1 MPGLSASPTGGLR
14 VWPVPRKLCAVFQ
27 TIILTRG
34 SLIVSDNNRIVELT
48 TSLSEV
54 LERKLSEIKAV
65 TGTTRILALNALIEA
80 TRAGE
85 AGKGF
90 AVVAAEVKQVSETIN
105 AITKSL
111 EVELNEVVKELAD
124 LSAALA
130 SKETE

>member
-1 MPGLSASPTGGLR
+1 L
-14 VWPVPRKLCAVFQ
+14 
-27 TIILTRG
+27 G
-34 SLIVSDNNRIVELT
+34 SRTLSDNTRIVELT
-48 TSLSEV
+48 ASLSEV
-54 LERKLSEIKAV
+54 LDRKLSEIKAV

-111 EVELNEVVKELAD
+111 EIELNEVVTELST
-124 LSAALA
+124 LSASLA
-130 SKETE
+130 KEE

>member
-1 MPGLSASPTGGLR
+1 L
-14 VWPVPRKLCAVFQ
+14 
-27 TIILTRG
+27 
-34 SLIVSDNNRIVELT
+34 SDNSRIVELT
-48 TSLSEV
+48 NTLSEV
-54 LERKLSEIKAV
+54 LDRKLSEIKAV

-111 EVELNEVVKELAD
+111 EVELNEVVTELTD
-124 LSAALA
+124 LSL
-130 SKETE
+130 SLTHDE

>member
-1 MPGLSASPTGGLR
+1 L
-14 VWPVPRKLCAVFQ
+14 
-27 TIILTRG
+27 
-34 SLIVSDNNRIVELT
+34 SDNSRIVELT
-48 TSLSEV
+48 NTLSEV

-111 EVELNEVVKELAD
+111 EIELNEVVTELTN
-124 LSAALA
+124 LSL
-130 SKETE
+130 SLSSSGSE

>member
-1 MPGLSASPTGGLR
+1 
-14 VWPVPRKLCAVFQ
+14 
-27 TIILTRG
+27 
-34 SLIVSDNNRIVELT
+34 VSDNNRIVELT
-48 TSLSEV
+48 STLSEV
-54 LERKLSEIKAV
+54 LQRKLSEIKAI

-111 EVELNEVVKELAD
+111 EVELNEVVNELTSITSTIAVN
-124 LSAALA
+124 
-130 SKETE
+130 E

>member
-1 MPGLSASPTGGLR
+1 M
-14 VWPVPRKLCAVFQ
+14 
-27 TIILTRG
+27 
-34 SLIVSDNNRIVELT
+34 SDNNRFVELT
-48 TSLSEV
+48 DSLSEV
-54 LERKLSEIKAV
+54 LARKLSEIKAV

-111 EVELNEVVKELAD
+111 EVELNEVVAELAN
-124 LSAALA
+124 LSASMAA
-130 SKETE
+130 SESE

>member
-1 MPGLSASPTGGLR
+1 M
-14 VWPVPRKLCAVFQ
+14 
-27 TIILTRG
+27 
-34 SLIVSDNNRIVELT
+34 SDNNRIVELT
-48 TSLSEV
+48 TNLSEV
-54 LERKLSEIKAV
+54 LERKLSEIKSV

-124 LSAALA
+124 LSASLA
-130 SKETE
+130 QEE

>member
-1 MPGLSASPTGGLR
+1 M
-14 VWPVPRKLCAVFQ
+14 
-27 TIILTRG
+27 
-34 SLIVSDNNRIVELT
+34 SDNNRIVELT
-48 TSLSEV
+48 HLLSEV

-111 EVELNEVVKELAD
+111 EVELNEVVKELTD
-124 LSAALA
+124 LSASLA
-130 SKETE
+130 TNQAE